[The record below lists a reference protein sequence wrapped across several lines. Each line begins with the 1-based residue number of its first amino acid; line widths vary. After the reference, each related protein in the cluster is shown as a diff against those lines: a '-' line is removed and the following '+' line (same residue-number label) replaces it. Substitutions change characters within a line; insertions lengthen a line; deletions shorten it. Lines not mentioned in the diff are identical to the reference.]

1 MDPQFQST
9 DEFDYI
15 VIGAGS
21 AGCAL
26 AGRLSES
33 GRHTVLLLESGG
45 PDTNPWIH
53 IPVGYGKTFVNN
65 DLMWQYST
73 EPSPGLNDRSI
84 FTPSGRVLGG
94 SSSVNGLVY
103 GRGQREDFDNW
114 RQDGNPGWGYED
126 VLPFFRRSERQQ
138 RGADEFHG
146 ADGTLGV
153 SDCSDLN
160 PLSRA
165 FLQGALAA
173 GYSANDDFNGA
184 KQEGFGYFQMTA
196 RNGRRNSSAVA
207 FLSGA
212 RKRTNLSV
220 RTRAE
225 VERLLVNNRTVTG
238 VRYVVGDTR
247 REARARHCVILSA
260 GGINSPAILQRS
272 GIGRGEWLREAGIE
286 VVHELNGVGNNLHD
300 HIQAR
305 LVLRTRRY
313 ATLNTKIR
321 NPLHMIS
328 MGLQY
333 ALLRKGPMTA
343 SGAQAGGFVRTRPEL
358 DRPDVMVMF
367 MPFSSTD
374 YRKGLDTFAGF
385 SISVMQMRPE
395 SRGCVRLR
403 SADRA
408 IAPVIQPNYLTDER
422 DQQTLIDGLRVARK
436 IAATDPLRQEIE
448 REERP
453 GPEVESG
460 DQFMS
465 FIRATAGSVYH
476 PVGTCRMG
484 GGVNA
489 VVDSRLRVYGLKGL
503 AVADASIMPSI
514 VSGPT
519 NATSIMIGERA
530 AALIL
535 EDR

>member
-1 MDPQFQST
+1 M

-26 AGRLSES
+26 AARLSES
-33 GRHTVLLLESGG
+33 GRHTVLLLEAGG

-53 IPVGYGKTFVNN
+53 IPVGYGKTFVNEE
-65 DLMWQYST
+65 LTWPYST
-73 EPSPGLNDRSI
+73 EPSPGLNGRSI

-94 SSSVNGLVY
+94 SSSINGLVY

-114 RQDGNPGWGYED
+114 CQDGNPGWAYED
-126 VLPFFRRSERQQ
+126 VLPFFRKSERQQ
-138 RGADEFHG
+138 RGASAFHG
-146 ADGTLGV
+146 ADGTLSV
-153 SDCSDLN
+153 SDLTDHN
-160 PLSRA
+160 PLCRA
-165 FLQGALAA
+165 FLESAIAA
-173 GYSANDDFNGA
+173 GYSPNDDFNGA
-184 KQEGFGYFQMTA
+184 RQEGFGYFQMTA

-212 RKRTNLSV
+212 RKRPNLSV
-220 RTRAE
+220 KTNAE
-225 VERLLVNNRTVTG
+225 VERLLVKDRNVTG
-238 VRYVVGDTR
+238 VSYVMGTALMQ
-247 REARARHCVILSA
+247 ARARRSVVLSA
-260 GGINSPAILQRS
+260 GGINSPTILQRS
-272 GIGRGEWLREAGIE
+272 GIGRPEWLKDAGIE
-286 VVHELNGVGNNLHD
+286 VVHELNGVGDNLHD
-300 HIQAR
+300 HIQSR
-305 LVLRTRRY
+305 LVLRSRRY
-313 ATLNTKIR
+313 PTLNTRIR
-321 NPLHMIS
+321 NPFHMAM

-333 ALLRKGPMTA
+333 VLLRKGPLTSA
-343 SGAQAGGFVRTRPEL
+343 GAQVGGFVRSRPEL

-385 SISVMQMRPE
+385 SISVLQMRPE
-395 SRGCVRLR
+395 SRGTVRVR
-403 SADRA
+403 SADRMV
-408 IAPVIQPNYLTDER
+408 APVIQPNYLMAEK
-422 DQQTLIDGLRVARK
+422 DQRTLIDGLRVARR
-436 IAATDPLRQEIE
+436 IASMDPLRQEIE

-453 GPEVESG
+453 GVDVESDG
-460 DQFMS
+460 EFLS

-484 GGVNA
+484 PGANA
-489 VVDSRLRVYGLKGL
+489 VVDSRLRVHGLEGL

-535 EDR
+535 EDS